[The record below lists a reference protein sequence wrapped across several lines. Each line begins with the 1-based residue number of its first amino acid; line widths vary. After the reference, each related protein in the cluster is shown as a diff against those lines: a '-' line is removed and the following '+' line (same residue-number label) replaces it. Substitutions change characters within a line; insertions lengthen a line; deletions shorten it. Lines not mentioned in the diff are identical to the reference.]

1 MTQPIYDKELII
13 RVAEA
18 TKAMHVPVFIGI
30 MPLASGR
37 NAEYLHNEV
46 PGIQLSDEV
55 RSGWQDLKAKRA
67 ALKACK

>member
-18 TKAMHVPVFIGI
+18 VKDIPVPVFIGI

-46 PGIQLSDEV
+46 PGIQLSARFV
-55 RSGWQDLKAKRA
+55 NGWLDLKAKWA